1 MMRILLA
8 LVMCPVLM
16 CTVKAQT
23 TSAPAQQSESAEA
36 AKAKQLNASMAEMY
50 NKGKYDEALSLA
62 KQTLELVVKIE
73 GENSLAYASSLT
85 NIATIYGKKLKYDEA
100 ITFHLRALPI
110 YEKLLGADNP
120 NILQALSELAVL
132 QIDKHDYEKA
142 EPLYPRAVAIKER
155 ASGFNDL
162 SGAEMLLQYSCVLRK
177 NKKQT
182 EAESMETR
190 ALSISLKESA
200 GQLGAIYMPGECLNI
215 KKAKLAFPHY
225 PPAAR
230 ATYLSGTVDVEL
242 LIDETGQVISARAL
256 NGDTQ
261 LKSATLEAA
270 YKSRF
275 EPLVVGGRPVK
286 VRGKIIYTFKASRS
300 YP

>member
-1 MMRILLA
+1 MMRMVLA
-8 LVMCPVLM
+8 LIMCSVLM

-23 TSAPAQQSESAEA
+23 NSAPAQQPESAEA
-36 AKAKQLNASMAEMY
+36 ARAKQLNASMAELY
-50 NKGKYDEALSLA
+50 SKGKYDEALSLA
-62 KQTLELVVKIE
+62 KQTLELVGKIE
-73 GENSLAYASSLT
+73 GENSLTYASSLT
-85 NIATIYGKKLKYDEA
+85 NIATIYGKKLNYDEA
-100 ITFHLRALPI
+100 ITFHQRALPI

-120 NILQALSELAVL
+120 NILQPLSALAVL

-142 EPLYPRAVAIKER
+142 EPLYQRAVAIKER

-162 SGAEMLLQYSCVLRK
+162 SGVEMLLQYSCVLRK

-200 GQLGAIYMPGECLNI
+200 GQLGAVYMPGECLNL

-230 ATYLSGTVDVEL
+230 ATRLSGTVEVEL
-242 LIDETGQVISARAL
+242 LIDEMGKVISALAL
-256 NGDTQ
+256 NGDSQ
-261 LKSATLEAA
+261 LRGASLQAA
-270 YKSRF
+270 YKSKF
-275 EPLVVGGRPVK
+275 EPVVVGDRPVK
-286 VRGKIIYTFKASRS
+286 VRGKIKYTFKAQQ
-300 YP
+300 